1 MPTGRYSPGGQ
12 KAAAKGEL
20 LKNSVKAKFGIA
32 SAQTAQD
39 RRRGSLVLIGIRFLM
54 YR

>member
-20 LKNSVKAKFGIA
+20 LKNSVYAKF
-32 SAQTAQD
+32 
-39 RRRGSLVLIGIRFLM
+39 VEFLF
-54 YR
+54 